1 MADYFLV
8 EHVRGPAWDPGRGRR
23 DQAGWDEHASFMD
36 QLADEGIVLLGGP
49 VGDVNGEKSV
59 LVCKVKSESDI
70 RARLARDPWAGT
82 ILTIGSVQP
91 WSIWLRAKAGV

>member
-1 MADYFLV
+1 MPDYFLV

-59 LVCKVKSESDI
+59 LVPSSLVPPSAPRVPR
-70 RARLARDPWAGT
+70 RAAHMLDEEV
-82 ILTIGSVQP
+82 IGHNKPS
-91 WSIWLRAKAGV
+91 LRTQGFSAYG